1 MYMFGLKIML
11 QSDYETEQRA
21 VETLKR
27 GFEDVAHKKAQL
39 ELDIKSLREQNSKLR
54 VLNGKRKDENENLIE
69 KNRKLKE
76 QNKALLE
83 AGFEVQMLENP
94 TKCAACKHETK
105 HCKKI
110 TVGDKDICIL
120 VKPSFRA
127 KK

>member
-1 MYMFGLKIML
+1 MFGIKII
-11 QSDYETEQRA
+11 SEERYRSEQKSA
-21 VETLKR
+21 QKMVELHD
-27 GFEDVAHKKAQL
+27 ELVKKNVRL

-94 TKCAACKHETK
+94 TKCAVCKHETK

>member
-1 MYMFGLKIML
+1 MFGIKIISEEKY
-11 QSDYETEQRA
+11 QSEQRA
-21 VETLKR
+21 AKKMVELHD
-27 GFEDVAHKKAQL
+27 ELVKKNVRL
-39 ELDIKSLREQNSKLR
+39 ELDIQSLREDNSKLR
-54 VLNGKRKDENENLIE
+54 VINGKRKDEIDNLIE

-76 QNKALLE
+76 QNKALLD

-94 TKCAACKHETK
+94 TKCDLCKHETK

>member
-1 MYMFGLKIML
+1 MFGFKIIREESY
-11 QSDYETEQRA
+11 QSEQRTA
-21 VETLKR
+21 KHLIDIN
-27 GFEDVAHKKAQL
+27 DVLAKENVRVK
-39 ELDIKSLREQNSKLR
+39 LDIKDLREQNTKLR
-54 VLNGKRKDENENLIE
+54 SINAKLKDEVNNLVE

-94 TKCAACKHETK
+94 TKCALCKHETK

>member
-1 MYMFGLKIML
+1 MFGIKIIGEERYL
-11 QSDYETEQRA
+11 SEQ
-21 VETLKR
+21 
-27 GFEDVAHKKAQL
+27 KAAQKMEEIHEELVRKNVRL
-39 ELDIKSLREQNSKLR
+39 EADIKSLREQNSKLR
-54 VLNGKRKDENENLIE
+54 TINNKRKEENENLIE

>member
-1 MYMFGLKIML
+1 MFGIKIISEEKYL
-11 QSDYETEQRA
+11 SEQRA
-21 VETLKR
+21 ANKLMEVNEEL
-27 GFEDVAHKKAQL
+27 VKKNVRL
-39 ELDIKSLREQNSKLR
+39 ELDIKSLREQNAKLR
-54 VLNGKRKDENENLIE
+54 TINGKRKDENDNLIE
-69 KNRKLKE
+69 KNRKLKD
-76 QNKALLE
+76 QNKALLD

-94 TKCAACKHETK
+94 TKCDLCKHETK

>member
-1 MYMFGLKIML
+1 MFGIKIISEERY
-11 QSDYETEQRA
+11 QSEQNA
-21 VETLKR
+21 AKKMVELHD
-27 GFEDVAHKKAQL
+27 ELVKKNVRL
-39 ELDIKSLREQNSKLR
+39 VLDIKSLCEQNGKLR
-54 VLNGKRKDENENLIE
+54 SINGKRKEEIDNLIE
-69 KNRKLKE
+69 KNRKLKD
-76 QNKALLE
+76 QNKALLD

-94 TKCAACKHETK
+94 TKCDLCKHETK